1 MKENQSKSIGQGEDL
16 AFKKE
21 FLLINFKNTQDIRS
35 QHVEFLHKIK
45 TWYITVWIA
54 SLSFMVKS
62 DFDVKEMYI
71 ILFSISL
78 SFWIVNLNWKYR
90 KEDVSRIIRQFEKYL
105 MNVNDKEISEMT
117 GPLLSIYIPPTS
129 KDKWQLFFKS
139 VSSWHDNDIYFFTA
153 LLSSFL
159 PLFLSK

>member
-1 MKENQSKSIGQGEDL
+1 MKENKSMNLELGKDL
-16 AFKKE
+16 AFNKE

-54 SLSFMVKS
+54 LLSFMVKS
-62 DFDVKEMYI
+62 DFEAKEMYF
-71 ILFSISL
+71 ILFSVSL
-78 SFWIVNLNWKYR
+78 SFWIINLNWKYR

-105 MNVNDKEISEMT
+105 MNVTDKEILEMT
-117 GPLLSIYIPPTS
+117 GPLLSIYIHPTS
-129 KDKWQLFFKS
+129 KEKWKIFFKS
-139 VSSWHDNDIYFFTA
+139 VTSWHDNDIYFFTA